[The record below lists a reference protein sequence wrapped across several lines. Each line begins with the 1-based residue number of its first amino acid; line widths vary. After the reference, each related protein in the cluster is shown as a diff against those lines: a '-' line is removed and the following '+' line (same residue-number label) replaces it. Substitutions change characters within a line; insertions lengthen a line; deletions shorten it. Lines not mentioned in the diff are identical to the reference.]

1 MAYYYDY
8 IWDLNPDQLILDREL
23 NTEKLGWQTGD
34 IFVLV
39 EGSNKQKFLRK
50 MDVLER
56 FTRGLSNE

>member
-34 IFVLV
+34 VFVLV
-39 EGSNKQKFLRK
+39 EGANNQKYLRK
-50 MDVLER
+50 MSVLEK
-56 FTRGLSNE
+56 FTRGLANE

>member
-34 IFVLV
+34 VFVLV
-39 EGSNKQKFLRK
+39 EGSNKQKYLRK
-50 MDVLER
+50 MSVLER
-56 FTRGLSNE
+56 FTRGLANE